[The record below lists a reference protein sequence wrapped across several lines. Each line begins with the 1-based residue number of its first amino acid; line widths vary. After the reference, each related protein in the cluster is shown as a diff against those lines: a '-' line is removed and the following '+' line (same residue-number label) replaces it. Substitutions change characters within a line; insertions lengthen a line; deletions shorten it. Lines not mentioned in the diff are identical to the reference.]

1 MIKSSSA
8 HSGVS
13 LLNCCQPTWAVTTAV
28 SNANE
33 NTAVAHFNTRF
44 SDAGIAVC
52 WSWLSTLNIKA
63 VYTSIL
69 SSSAFSVIVV
79 PLGLLQV
86 HADGV
91 SQRQRFANLWAVVA
105 GTAAAEAASCPR
117 TPNPAPGAAGAGGE
131 AAAAFRAP
139 GLPRAIGYMSRD
151 DETAI

>member
-1 MIKSSSA
+1 MVALERIKI
-8 HSGVS
+8 VRP
-13 LLNCCQPTWAVTTAV
+13 LP

-52 WSWLSTLNIKA
+52 WSWLSTPNIKA

-79 PLGLLQV
+79 PRGLLHTV

-91 SQRQRFANLWAVVA
+91 SQR
-105 GTAAAEAASCPR
+105 
-117 TPNPAPGAAGAGGE
+117 
-131 AAAAFRAP
+131 
-139 GLPRAIGYMSRD
+139 
-151 DETAI
+151 